1 MCPTFSII
9 IINEWLN
16 YVTVLYNLYIM
27 HYLFIFLMWIYYVL
41 IILQAAGKYRQQ
53 GRNYIVEDGD
63 IIFFKFNAPN
73 APKKKWHQNSLFVY
87 ITDCAC
93 YPTRPIPSCPP
104 LFFFFVSLLA
114 WHPPPHSHFLFPRP
128 VESNPPSVPKHRF
141 SKLWQLCYLRSG
153 SAPTPNCSSIWRS
166 ILLSRYFIN
175 LHHGCQHWHS
185 WQRGQCHLLLS
196 PFSR

>member
-1 MCPTFSII
+1 MMQFFVHSFEQWIFFS
-9 IINEWLN
+9 L
-16 YVTVLYNLYIM
+16 LS
-27 HYLFIFLMWIYYVL
+27 
-41 IILQAAGKYRQQ
+41 YRQQ
-53 GRNYIVEDGD
+53 GSTDNREETTSLKTETSSFSNLTRRM
-63 IIFFKFNAPN
+63 
-73 APKKKWHQNSLFVY
+73 HQRKSDTRTICLFTSLTAFV
-87 ITDCAC
+87 T
-93 YPTRPIPSCPP
+93 PPP
-104 LFFFFVSLLA
+104 LFCCLCLA
-114 WHPPPHSHFLFPRP
+114 WHPLPQSDSLFPGP
-128 VESNPPSVPKHRF
+128 VESGPPSEPKHRF

>member
-1 MCPTFSII
+1 M
-9 IINEWLN
+9 N
-16 YVTVLYNLYIM
+16 
-27 HYLFIFLMWIYYVL
+27 IFFFV
-41 IILQAAGKYRQQ
+41 ILQAAGKYRQQ

-73 APKKKWHQNSLFVY
+73 APKKKWHKNNLLVY
-87 ITDCAC
+87 ITDCVC
-93 YPTRPIPSCPP
+93 YPPP
-104 LFFFFVSLLA
+104 LFCCLCLA
-114 WHPPPHSHFLFPRP
+114 WHPLPQSDSLFPGP
-128 VESNPPSVPKHRF
+128 VESGPPSEPKHRF

>member
-1 MCPTFSII
+1 MFCALYSPLNQWKNSYMCSSITCTSHSI
-9 IINEWLN
+9 
-16 YVTVLYNLYIM
+16 
-27 HYLFIFLMWIYYVL
+27 LFIFFNDVFLCYLTGCREIQTTGKKLHCCRWRHHLFQIQRTKCAKEKVTQEQSVCLHNWLCLLPFFSSFGL
-41 IILQAAGKYRQQ
+41 IPTAIL
-53 GRNYIVEDGD
+53 
-63 IIFFKFNAPN
+63 
-73 APKKKWHQNSLFVY
+73 SLSVF
-87 ITDCAC
+87 
-93 YPTRPIPSCPP
+93 CP
-104 LFFFFVSLLA
+104 VG
-114 WHPPPHSHFLFPRP
+114 
-128 VESNPPSVPKHRF
+128 SNPPSVPKHRF